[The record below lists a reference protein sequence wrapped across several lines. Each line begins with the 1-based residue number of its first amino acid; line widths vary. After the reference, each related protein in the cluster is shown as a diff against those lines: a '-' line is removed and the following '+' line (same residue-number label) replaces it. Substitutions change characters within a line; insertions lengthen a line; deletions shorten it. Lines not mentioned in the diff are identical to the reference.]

1 MGIWA
6 NDARNGEGVV
16 ITLDGIFLAGSF
28 NNDRLVVSI
37 IAMWLTYVIA
47 SIY

>member
-6 NDARNGEGVV
+6 NDARNGEGIV

-37 IAMWLTYVIA
+37 FAILLTCTIAI
-47 SIY
+47 I